1 MEKKWYL
8 KKSLVKKLQINFD
21 IEKINCN
28 KYNYCTKKNNQ
39 IMIKIIT
46 TNKRRMIIDNC
57 QLLCKVKNENI
68 QKRG

>member
-46 TNKRRMIIDNC
+46 TNKRR
-57 QLLCKVKNENI
+57 
-68 QKRG
+68 